1 MQRGKKMQKSR
12 FTKSYPKR
20 KVGIK
25 KNTKIKQLHMTEN
38 NKSKYECLFNIKFS
52 RFFFLQIGI
61 DHRAIKKTWTTQI
74 SS

>member
-1 MQRGKKMQKSR
+1 
-12 FTKSYPKR
+12 
-20 KVGIK
+20 
-25 KNTKIKQLHMTEN
+25 MTEN